1 MKIFISGLLTE
12 TNTFAPFPTGLKDFI
27 VTRPADV
34 QESGDFPSW
43 ASVMRVFRD
52 EIVARGWEWEFG
64 LYGLA
69 EPAGT
74 TVKSAFETLR
84 DELLDKL
91 KAAMPVQAVLLDLH
105 GAMVAQGYDDCE
117 EDIVTRVREIVGADV
132 VIGVELDL
140 HCHVTQKIV
149 DTADVIVIYKEYP
162 HTDVLDRAH
171 DLCRLVADTLTGKI
185 KPTMALYDCRMVGM
199 YLTPYEPMR
208 GFVDEMFAAE
218 GQNGVLLLSLAHCFP
233 WGDVPHLGTKMLA
246 VTDNNP
252 QQAQELAAEFG
263 NKIITMRHTVDRKP
277 ISMQAAFDEALA
289 FDKKPIVIA
298 DVTDNPGGG
307 APSDSTF
314 ALRELLKRGVTNA
327 AIAMIWDPVAVQVV
341 MSTEVGAKLDIRL
354 GGKMGTMSGDPLDL
368 QVEVIG
374 IIPNMVQE
382 FPQLDSEPIAF
393 PCGDAVALRCQGI
406 DIIVNSLRGQVFNPQ
421 VFTNFGI
428 DVSAKRLLIVKS
440 TQHFYA
446 GFAPI
451 AAKIL
456 YMDAGGAL
464 QFGFPKLP
472 YHHDHSHKY
481 PWVDDPFAG

>member
-12 TNTFAPFPTGLKDFI
+12 TNTFAPFPTGLKDFMVI
-27 VTRPADV
+27 RASDV
-34 QESGDFPSW
+34 QEAGDFPSW

-52 EIVARGWEWEFG
+52 EAIACGWECEFG
-64 LYGLA
+64 LHASA

-74 TVKSAFETLR
+74 TVQSAYETLR
-84 DELLDKL
+84 DELLDRL
-91 KAAMPVQAVLLDLH
+91 KAAMPVNAVLLDLH

-117 EDIVTRVREIVGADV
+117 EDIVTRVREIVGSDV

-162 HTDVLDRAH
+162 HTDILDRAR
-171 DLCRLVADTLTGKI
+171 DLFRLVADTLAGNI
-185 KPTMALYDCRMVGM
+185 KPTMALFDCRMVGM

-208 GFVDEMFAAE
+208 GFVDEMFATE
-218 GQNGVLLLSLAHCFP
+218 GQNGVLSLSLAHCFP

-246 VTDNNP
+246 ITDNNP
-252 QQAQELAAEFG
+252 QQAQELAESFG
-263 NKIITMRHTVDRKP
+263 RKIINMRHTVDRKP
-277 ISMQAAFDEALA
+277 VSMKEAFDEALA
-289 FDKKPIVIA
+289 FDKQPVVIA
-298 DVTDNPGGG
+298 DITDNPGGG

-314 ALRELLKRGVTNA
+314 ALRELLQRGVTNA
-327 AIAMIWDPVAVQVV
+327 AIAMMWDPIAVQVV

-368 QVEVIG
+368 QVEVMG
-374 IIPNMVQE
+374 IIPDMVQT
-382 FPQLDSEPIAF
+382 FPQPGSEPIAL
-393 PCGDAVALRCQGI
+393 PCGDAVALHCQGI
-406 DIIVNSLRGQVFNPQ
+406 DIIVNSLRGQVFSPQ

-428 DVSAKRLLIVKS
+428 DVSQKRLLIVKS

-451 AAKIL
+451 AAKII
-456 YMDAGGAL
+456 YMNAGGAL
-464 QFGFPKLP
+464 QPDYPKLP
-472 YHHDHSHKY
+472 YRHDHSHKY
-481 PWVDDPFAG
+481 PWVDDPFAR